1 MVKAMLHDVK
11 SRARS
16 RAPQRGFSLVELLIV
31 VTILTIVLGV
41 VMSGM
46 VQMQQ
51 RNSAESS
58 KVDTVQETRDFIDQ
72 VVRDVHEVGYP
83 PGRTMVNNPT
93 CVGNASVSCG
103 LIYFSPTQIQYEG
116 DLDGTGTVYQVWV
129 QLAAPASGNCP
140 CTLQRGVITK
150 AAALGGAVPTY
161 FTEVNGVLNSG
172 NGAGAGTF
180 PIGLPGPGAYAT
192 YATADVFDS
201 YDVNGTLNPVGTCT
215 TPVACSS
222 IRSLQ
227 ITANVAPNYTD
238 PKTNIYPVYSIT
250 SRARM
255 NNGCSIP
262 GTC

>member
-1 MVKAMLHDVK
+1 MKKTMLRNRN
-11 SRARS
+11 SRVPSGR
-16 RAPQRGFSLVELLIV
+16 QERGFSLLEMLLV
-31 VTILTIVLGV
+31 LTILTIVLGV
-41 VMSGM
+41 VMDGM

-51 RNSAESS
+51 RNFAETS
-58 KVDTVQETRDFIDQ
+58 KVDTVQQTRDFMDQ
-72 VVRDVHEVGYP
+72 MMRDIHVVGYP
-83 PGRTMVNNPT
+83 PGRMMVNNPT
-93 CVGNASVSCG
+93 CVGNANVSCG
-103 LIYFSPTQIQYEG
+103 LIYFSPTQVRYEG

-129 QLAAPASGNCP
+129 QLVAPASGNCP

-150 AAALGGAVPTY
+150 AAALGGAQPTY

-180 PIGLPGPGAYAT
+180 GINLGVAGPYAAYG
-192 YATADVFDS
+192 TADVFDS

-215 TPVACSS
+215 TAVACSS

-227 ITANVAPNYTD
+227 ITANVVPSFMD
-238 PKTNIYPVYSIT
+238 LKTKSYQVYSIT

>member
-1 MVKAMLHDVK
+1 MLHDVN
-11 SRARS
+11 SRPS
-16 RAPQRGFSLVELLIV
+16 RPQRGFSLLELLLV

-41 VMSGM
+41 VMDGM

-72 VVRDVHEVGYP
+72 VVRDIHEVGYP
-83 PGRTMVNNPT
+83 PGRVVNNNPS
-93 CVGNASVSCG
+93 CDPLANPNAASVSCG

-116 DLDGTGTVYQVWV
+116 DLDGKGTVYRVWV
-129 QLAAPASGNCP
+129 NLQVPASGNCP
-140 CTLQRGVITK
+140 CILQRGVLTK
-150 AAALGGAVPTY
+150 TSAIGGNVPTY

-180 PIGLPGPGAYAT
+180 PISLGGPGSYAT

-201 YDVNGTLNPVGTCT
+201 YDVNGTLNPVGTCST
-215 TPVACSS
+215 APACSS

-227 ITANVAPNYTD
+227 ITANVAPNYMD
-238 PKTNIYPVYSIT
+238 PKTSTYPVYSIT